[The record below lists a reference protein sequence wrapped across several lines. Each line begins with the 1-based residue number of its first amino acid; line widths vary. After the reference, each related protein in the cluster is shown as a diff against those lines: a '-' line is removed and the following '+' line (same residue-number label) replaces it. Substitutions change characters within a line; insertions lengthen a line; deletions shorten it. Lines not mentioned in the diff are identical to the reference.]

1 MTMSLKA
8 PALDSFRSRIRGDL
22 ITPDDGRYDQARRV
36 WNAMIDKRPA
46 LIAACAGPADV
57 VATVNYARETG
68 LPLAVRGGAHSIAG
82 AGTCDGGVVL
92 DCSRLKSVRVD
103 AARRTARAEA
113 GVLWQE
119 FDHETQA
126 FGLATTGGTVG
137 DTGLAGLTLGGG
149 FGWLSGKHGLTI
161 DNLLSV
167 DVVLA
172 NGDLV
177 TASEHDQ
184 PDLFWALRGGSGNFG
199 VATSFEYRLHPV
211 GPTITGGLVLHPLAR
226 AAEALRFYREFVG
239 EAPDE
244 VTAAAA
250 LLTAP
255 DGRAVAAIAAAHC
268 GPLIDGERA
277 LRPLKQF
284 GPPVMDAI
292 GPLPYVAQQGLFKDG
307 FVPGRLNYWK
317 ADFIR
322 ELSDDLIAAAID
334 HFARTPSP
342 RSAMLWFPFSG
353 AAARVAPEATA
364 YPHRRGFHVGVYSMW
379 TDPAET
385 RENVAWAR
393 AGWELMQ
400 PASIG
405 GVYVNE
411 LGTDESD
418 DRIRSAYG
426 VNYPRL
432 AQLKAKYDPEN
443 LFRLNA
449 NIAPAR

>member
-1 MTMSLKA
+1 MSLKA
-8 PALDSFRSRIRGDL
+8 PALDGLRSRVRGDL
-22 ITPDDGRYDQARRV
+22 ITPDDGRYEQARGV

-46 LIAACAGPADV
+46 VIVSCAGAADV
-57 VATVNYARETG
+57 IATVNYARETR
-68 LPLAVRGGAHSIAG
+68 LPLAVRGGGHSIAG

-92 DCSRLKSVRVD
+92 DCSRMKSVRVNV
-103 AARRTARAEA
+103 ARKTARAEP

-149 FGWLSGKHGLTI
+149 FGWLSGKYGLTI

-172 NGDLV
+172 DGQLV
-177 TASEHDQ
+177 TASEREL

-226 AAEALRFYREFVG
+226 AGEALRFYREFIQQ
-239 EAPDE
+239 APDE

-250 LLTAP
+250 LVTAP

-268 GPLIDGERA
+268 GPIADGERA
-277 LRPLKQF
+277 LAPIKQF
-284 GPPVMDAI
+284 GPPVMDAM

-307 FVPGRLNYWK
+307 FLPHLRNYWK

-322 ELSDDLIAAAID
+322 ELSDDLIEGAID
-334 HFARTPSP
+334 HYARTPSP
-342 RSAMLWFPFSG
+342 KSAILWFPFGG
-353 AAARVAPEATA
+353 AAARVAPDATA
-364 YPHRRGFHVGVYSMW
+364 YPHRRGLHVGVYSIF
-379 TDPAET
+379 TDASAT

-393 AGWELMQ
+393 AGWDLMQ
-400 PASIG
+400 PVSMG

-411 LGTDESD
+411 LGVDESD
-418 DRIRSAYG
+418 DRVRSAYG
-426 VNYPRL
+426 ANHSRL
-432 AQLKAKYDPEN
+432 AALKAKYDPDN

-449 NIAPAR
+449 NIPPAR